1 MSYFPQSGYS
11 KNKTEVKLD
20 LSNYATKPSLKNA
33 TVLDASQYA
42 KKDDLTNLKVEVDI
56 LDTVKLE
63 KALNSLSNLKSKV
76 HELDV
81 DNFALMIKSLMI
93 KSKKTD
99 YKAKIKDIEGR

>member
-42 KKDDLTNLKVEVDI
+42 KKDDLTNLKVDVDI
-56 LDTVKLE
+56 LYTV
-63 KALNSLSNLKSKV
+63 SLSNLKSKV